1 MMSPSLALTYKKKL
15 KNYLSLSTAPLYE
28 FSPMTSLGT
37 GCNRNERVGYLSFDL
52 ERHLLVKPDLKLKTI
67 SVFFLNVVAVKY
79 PRTRTL
85 QIITF
90 VQGPSR
96 G

>member
-1 MMSPSLALTYKKKL
+1 
-15 KNYLSLSTAPLYE
+15 
-28 FSPMTSLGT
+28 MTSLGT
-37 GCNRNERVGYLSFDL
+37 GCNRNERGGYLSFDL

-90 VQGPSR
+90 VQDRQGAKFVAETGFLLR
-96 G
+96 C

>member
-52 ERHLLVKPDLKLKTI
+52 ERHLLVKPDTI
-67 SVFFLNVVAVKY
+67 SVFFFLNAVAVKY
-79 PRTRTL
+79 PLTRTL

-90 VQGPSR
+90 VHGPSR